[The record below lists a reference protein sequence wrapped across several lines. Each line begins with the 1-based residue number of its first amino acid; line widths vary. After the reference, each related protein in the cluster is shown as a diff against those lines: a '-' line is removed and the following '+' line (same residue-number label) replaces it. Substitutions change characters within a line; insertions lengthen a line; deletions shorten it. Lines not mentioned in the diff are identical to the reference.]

1 MDARVKEIEAR
12 CEGFWTDTLTGKV
25 YWVLH
30 LEFTPDDYKKSIAKK
45 RAELKANYAALR
57 ESAERE
63 EKLVD
68 AENKRLSEENER
80 LQGQIDDVADAL
92 GCKEKTSHRHS
103 HGRCLYAGI
112 SKIEHD
118 WAALVVAEK
127 RKLTAALTVLKAVEW
142 VIHGF
147 DSEPFCPKCRG
158 LERANHVSGCELA
171 AVLNNGG
178 ATDGR

>member
-1 MDARVKEIEAR
+1 MPQGETMDARVKEIEAR

-68 AENKRLSEENER
+68 AENKRLSENPVQFMV
-80 LQGQIDDVADAL
+80 QGGPVVMSKDFDAM
-92 GCKEKTSHRHS
+92 KAR
-103 HGRCLYAGI
+103 
-112 SKIEHD
+112 
-118 WAALVVAEK
+118 AETAEA
-127 RKLTAALTVLKAVEW
+127 RLTAALEVLKAVEW
-142 VIHGF
+142 PNHDGIARYCH
-147 DSEPFCPKCRG
+147 KCQRYEHCG
-158 LERANHVSGCELA
+158 HAPDCTLD
-171 AVLNNGG
+171 AVLNKGEKV
-178 ATDGR
+178 

>member
-1 MDARVKEIEAR
+1 MADKLTRYDLEQGDSMAGGGGAMLIEAAL
-12 CEGFWTDTLTGKV
+12 GD
-25 YWVLH
+25 WVKYEDAAK
-30 LEFTPDDYKKSIAKK
+30 LED
-45 RAELKANYAALR
+45 
-57 ESAERE
+57 
-63 EKLVD
+63 
-68 AENKRLSEENER
+68 ENKRLSEENER

-142 VIHGF
+142 AGNGF
-147 DSEPFCPKCRG
+147 GEG
-158 LERANHVSGCELA
+158 LYCLSCIGFKDNGHAPGCALD
-171 AVLNNGG
+171 AVLNPKEEVKC
-178 ATDGR
+178 